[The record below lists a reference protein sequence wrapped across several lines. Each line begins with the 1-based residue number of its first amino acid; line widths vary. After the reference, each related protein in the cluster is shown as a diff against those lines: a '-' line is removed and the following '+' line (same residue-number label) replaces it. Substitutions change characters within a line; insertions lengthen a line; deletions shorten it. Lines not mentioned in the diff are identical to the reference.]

1 LLSVRFIRFAKLT
14 ALLADVSTIFSA
26 VLIVGWQIVILLKD
40 GSWPALPLSL
50 ILTPKIEVYST
61 ASIEKNGESH
71 QATNFIDVLLQVP
84 IIMLLL
90 WYSSQRFTYRFQAS
104 KENSLKRKS
113 NKSCDSVSQE
123 TYPRS
128 SETQAKSDH
137 RNGPNPINDW
147 YGRGRRRTINCRR
160 SFVRDFAHGHFL
172 IPGLG
177 QIALNA

>member
-50 ILTPKIEVYST
+50 ILSTPKIEVYST

-90 WYSSQRFTYRFQAS
+90 LAVVFLTAFYVSLSSVERELT
-104 KENSLKRKS
+104 K
-113 NKSCDSVSQE
+113 
-123 TYPRS
+123 
-128 SETQAKSDH
+128 TQ
-137 RNGPNPINDW
+137 I
-147 YGRGRRRTINCRR
+147 
-160 SFVRDFAHGHFL
+160 
-172 IPGLG
+172 
-177 QIALNA
+177 

>member
-61 ASIEKNGESH
+61 ASIEKNGKSH

-90 WYSSQRFTYRFQAS
+90 LAVVFLTAFYVSLSSVERELT
-104 KENSLKRKS
+104 K
-113 NKSCDSVSQE
+113 
-123 TYPRS
+123 
-128 SETQAKSDH
+128 TQ
-137 RNGPNPINDW
+137 I
-147 YGRGRRRTINCRR
+147 
-160 SFVRDFAHGHFL
+160 
-172 IPGLG
+172 
-177 QIALNA
+177 